1 MRKWG
6 WGHAPSTESG
16 DERDDTTRRAAWDGL
31 RGTAGPAV
39 VIQAERAGDAV
50 EHRQVA

>member
-6 WGHAPSTESG
+6 WGHAPSTESRT
-16 DERDDTTRRAAWDGL
+16 DVADDTRQAAWDGL
-31 RGTAGPAV
+31 RGRSGASV
-39 VIQAERAGDAV
+39 VIQAARAGDAV